1 MAIRFVALLVQVK
14 RLQSDY
20 IHRVDSVI
28 NMSRCVLFYQNIIS
42 LANVRANP

>member
-28 NMSRCVLFYQNIIS
+28 NMWLRIVLSKYHFIS
-42 LANVRANP
+42 

>member
-1 MAIRFVALLVQVK
+1 MAIRFVPLLVQEK

-28 NMSRCVLFYQNIIS
+28 NTWLLFYQNIIS